1 MATRTATN
9 SVPTCLGRTRRA
21 RRLVVTNACSRE
33 ADVKRA
39 IRDRLLTLDFSLRC
53 TSLRALKECAPAEP
67 CIAQPECERLMR
79 SLIAIAD
86 DIDAL
91 RKEIDI

>member
-21 RRLVVTNACSRE
+21 RRLVVTNLCSRE

-39 IRDRLLTLDFSLRC
+39 IRDRLLTLDFSLRR
-53 TSLRALKECAPAEP
+53 TSLRALKECAPVEP